1 MIFLKQEHLKYF
13 RAIIFDNCRV
23 SFIYG
28 LMINLIVNLI
38 RESWFSLFLSFF
50 KCYLLLPVNS
60 DMCRLCFQG
69 PDEESFGKFFKN
81 ILDTGFSV
89 HQYCMVRNDSFT
101 HLKFFCM

>member
-1 MIFLKQEHLKYF
+1 MIFLEQEHLKYF

-50 KCYLLLPVNS
+50 S
-60 DMCRLCFQG
+60 
-69 PDEESFGKFFKN
+69 
-81 ILDTGFSV
+81 GFV
-89 HQYCMVRNDSFT
+89 
-101 HLKFFCM
+101 K